1 MNTGTIK
8 SKPEGKDFAF
18 IAVEG
23 QEKDVFF
30 HRTKVTDPAGFDGLQ
45 VGDKVSFD
53 TEVDDKGRTN
63 AVNVKKA

>member
-1 MNTGTIK
+1 MNTGVIK

-30 HRTKVTDPAGFDGLQ
+30 HKSKVTDPVGFDGLQ
-45 VGDKVSFD
+45 QGDQVTFD
-53 TEVDDKGRTN
+53 TETDDRGRTN
-63 AVNVKKA
+63 AINVKKA